1 MNIYKLE
8 TTTQTG
14 WFVLSSEEQRVNWD
28 VNGKQ
33 LLEVIQKIG
42 PTQTVLTST
51 FISV

>member
-8 TTTQTG
+8 NTTKTG

-33 LLEVIQKIG
+33 LLEVKQEIA
-42 PTQTVLTST
+42 PTQTVLTSR
-51 FISV
+51 FISI